1 MVSGVYAHRAIG
13 RATPLSWARPR
24 QLLLSLD
31 VFVVALT
38 VFDAHWLLPLGRV
51 QGDNA
56 IASHMLFMACLSIV
70 LLGLLARA
78 GQYSAGRRLS
88 RFTDA
93 TAVIRD
99 LSVAFLITLATAFV
113 TKGFFTGY
121 VTYSRLAIALSVAL
135 LFAFMLAVRV
145 ALWVYQGRLFESGR
159 GLRRVLVL
167 GTGKAAAD
175 FLHFLDRRRWL
186 GLRCVGAV
194 TLRED
199 GSVAARDPGLS
210 VPLIGG
216 LFEVAALVK
225 HHDADEVII
234 ALDEG
239 QHDAF
244 PSVADVLAEC
254 GVRYRVVA
262 SLFEATYHSVKLA
275 GLEGLPVVDMAG
287 EQADADRRHVKRIVD
302 VLASALLMVV
312 LMPFA
317 LLIVTAIKLASR
329 GPVFFGQLRV
339 GENGQPFTMY
349 KFRTMSA
356 DAEQRLEDLLQHNEA
371 EGHVFK
377 MQHDPRVTGIGRFL
391 RRYSM
396 DELPQLWNVLRG
408 EMSVVG
414 PRPPLPREV
423 HEYEMHH
430 LSRLRGKPGITGL
443 WQVSGRSDLGFEDMV
458 MLDRRYLDD
467 WSLWLDFSIMT
478 KTAFVVLGGKG
489 AY

>member
-1 MVSGVYAHRAIG
+1 
-13 RATPLSWARPR
+13 
-24 QLLLSLD
+24 
-31 VFVVALT
+31 
-38 VFDAHWLLPLGRV
+38 
-51 QGDNA
+51 
-56 IASHMLFMACLSIV
+56 
-70 LLGLLARA
+70 
-78 GQYSAGRRLS
+78 
-88 RFTDA
+88 
-93 TAVIRD
+93 
-99 LSVAFLITLATAFV
+99 
-113 TKGFFTGY
+113 
-121 VTYSRLAIALSVAL
+121 
-135 LFAFMLAVRV
+135 
-145 ALWVYQGRLFESGR
+145 
-159 GLRRVLVL
+159 
-167 GTGKAAAD
+167 
-175 FLHFLDRRRWL
+175 
-186 GLRCVGAV
+186 
-194 TLRED
+194 
-199 GSVAARDPGLS
+199 
-210 VPLIGG
+210 
-216 LFEVAALVK
+216 
-225 HHDADEVII
+225 
-234 ALDEG
+234 
-239 QHDAF
+239 
-244 PSVADVLAEC
+244 
-254 GVRYRVVA
+254 
-262 SLFEATYHSVKLA
+262 
-275 GLEGLPVVDMAG
+275 
-287 EQADADRRHVKRIVD
+287 
-302 VLASALLMVV
+302 VV